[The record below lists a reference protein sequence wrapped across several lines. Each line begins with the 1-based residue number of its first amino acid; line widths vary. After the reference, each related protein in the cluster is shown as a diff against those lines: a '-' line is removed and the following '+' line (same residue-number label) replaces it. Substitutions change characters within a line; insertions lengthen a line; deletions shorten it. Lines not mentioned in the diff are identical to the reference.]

1 MNYIDIV
8 LLILLAWGLIQ
19 GLRNG
24 LVHEVA
30 SLAALIL
37 GIWGAIK
44 FSDLTAG
51 WLIEQFNF
59 TGKYLHLVAFAITFI
74 GIVIAVHFVAKVVDK
89 LVKAVA
95 LGWINRLSGAAFGIL
110 KTALIVSV
118 LLVILNTLDRKTH
131 FLPKEK
137 TEGSFLYTP
146 LSGLAPMV
154 FDYLKFQNIE
164 IPLPKKNP
172 EVKTGKPPVKI

>member
-44 FSDLTAG
+44 FSDLTAS
-51 WLIEQFNF
+51 WLIDQFNF
-59 TGKYLHLVAFAITFI
+59 TGKYLHLVAFAITFV
-74 GIVIAVHFVAKVVDK
+74 GIVVAVHFVAKVVDK

-95 LGWINRLSGAAFGIL
+95 LGWINRLFGAAFGLI
-110 KTALIVSV
+110 KIALIVSV
-118 LLVILNTLDRKTH
+118 LLVIVNTIDRKTG

-137 TEGSFLYTP
+137 TENY
-146 LSGLAPMV
+146 
-154 FDYLKFQNIE
+154 
-164 IPLPKKNP
+164 
-172 EVKTGKPPVKI
+172 KTGLSLKR